1 MAGQKSPAFYFFSI
15 GQLGKG
21 NFIKTILKEGGKYE
35 WEY

>member
-21 NFIKTILKEGGKYE
+21 NLILLKEGGKYE